1 MNLQLAIWLPY
12 WRLRMRYHRYTVEGL
27 EHLDG
32 PQAKLI
38 AGYHGRGVALDMCML
53 NIAIYDRLHYM
64 PHSLMHRVSALVPW
78 WHWLL
83 DGLEFFVGDGPALAA
98 AVRRGEHLI
107 VTPGGAKEACRRWDD
122 SYRVH
127 WGEHVGYVRLAVKY
141 GLPIVPVGAAGADGT
156 YIGLND
162 GPAFGRRLG
171 IPKNYAYLAWLG
183 FGPLGLYPWS
193 PPFPA
198 RFNPI
203 AGPHSVGLLVHSLSG
218 ASLGHFLDTHDD
230 QLAPRQFEKTF
241 NYLAHSFAYWAQ
253 ALHRLDLLAPNA
265 RLLGLTNVLHDSL
278 LDNAGLIAAA
288 KAALD
293 MYVRHLA
300 IELGPFGHRVNLLK
314 FPTVVTPA
322 LHALLGPAAIR
333 RIEEVHR
340 GLIPAGRI
348 CTVEDV
354 ARFVSLLARPE
365 TDWLTGAMIDFTGGM
380 MLRLLDVVLQPDSSH
395 LRHRGPARAAT
406 A

>member
-1 MNLQLAIWLPY
+1 MTEQRWAIVLGASAGVGAGIARALARDPGWHVFGV
-12 WRLRMRYHRYTVEGL
+12 HRGHYPDDAETLAADVR
-27 EHLDG
+27 
-32 PQAKLI
+32 A
-38 AGYHGRGVALDMCML
+38 AGRS
-53 NIAIYDRLHYM
+53 IE
-64 PHSLMHRVSALVPW
+64 MH
-78 WHWLL
+78 
-83 DGLEFFVGDGPALAA
+83 VGDAGTADAA
-98 AVRRGEHLI
+98 SAIAE
-107 VTPGGAKEACRRWDD
+107 
-122 SYRVH
+122 
-127 WGEHVGYVRLAVKY
+127 
-141 GLPIVPVGAAGADGT
+141 
-156 YIGLND
+156 
-162 GPAFGRRLG
+162 
-171 IPKNYAYLAWLG
+171 
-183 FGPLGLYPWS
+183 
-193 PPFPA
+193 
-198 RFNPI
+198 RFKTI
-203 AGPHSVGLLVHSLSG
+203 AGPHSVGILVHSLSG

-230 QLAPRQFEKTF
+230 QLVPRQFEKTF

-300 IELGPFGHRVNLLK
+300 IELGRFGHRVNLLK

-365 TDWLTGAMIDFTGGM
+365 TDWLNGAMIDFTGGM